1 MQVNDVIWM
10 VMRSDD
16 RVQAG
21 SRGRPQE
28 REQPRQGSV
37 TEVQRDAEPVVLEQ
51 ESAARST
58 RFRPGTAA
66 TENHHSTLHPCILPA
81 ADSPHGRASCAPAAT
96 AGSKPSSAAAD
107 SERATYGVL
116 ARFSALR
123 ASFSSCL
130 TNFLYS
136 LGSVGGGGQN
146 TALQGGGGQFS
157 GVHGAAAVG
166 TVGTAK
172 HAASKSSER
181 ETSDIRRHAPI
192 LVVAP
197 FRCQGISR
205 RCRRAICQ
213 AQWRGDRVS
222 AVKNPR

>member
-10 VMRSDD
+10 VMRRDD

-21 SRGRPQE
+21 SRGRP
-28 REQPRQGSV
+28 RSASQPRQGPV
-37 TEVQRDAEPVVLEQ
+37 TEVQRDAQPVVLEQ

-58 RFRPGTAA
+58 RFGPGTA
-66 TENHHSTLHPCILPA
+66 
-81 ADSPHGRASCAPAAT
+81 
-96 AGSKPSSAAAD
+96 
-107 SERATYGVL
+107 
-116 ARFSALR
+116 
-123 ASFSSCL
+123 
-130 TNFLYS
+130 S

-146 TALQGGGGQFS
+146 TALQGSGGQFS
-157 GVHGAAAVG
+157 GVHGADGVG

-172 HAASKSSER
+172 HAASQSSER

-197 FRCQGISR
+197 FRCQGIPR